1 MSSKPLQAPTAA
13 APAGGNTERI
23 LADYGRLVRKRTLIV
38 AGLLLLWPIDVRRGR
53 EAALRG
59 QG

>member
-38 AGLLLLWPIDVRRGR
+38 AGLLLLTCLLYTSD
-53 EAALRG
+53 AADE
-59 QG
+59 